1 MTHMNGNPTSGMV
14 LVNLARSAQTT
25 QTHLTTVCQASK

>member
-25 QTHLTTVCQASK
+25 PMHLTTVCQASK